1 MLVAQQEV
9 VFEGSK
15 SLCLATNNKAYFG
28 NVTIVIPDDWVEEGE
43 NVDGMTW
50 PRNFQADVV
59 VNEEHP
65 VFGAKPFTL
74 QYGSCGMG
82 GLPIQTTYGD
92 GREPD
97 LQGKGK
103 DGGSIGRIGCLF
115 CRCLVVCLQ
124 VVLMLL
130 GPTKGSACRFH

>member
-28 NVTIVIPDDWVEEGE
+28 NVTIVIPDDWVKEGE

-82 GLPIQTTYGD
+82 GLPIQIPFVFFNKTEINKSKRGINVNFKKED
-92 GREPD
+92 NNF
-97 LQGKGK
+97 LM
-103 DGGSIGRIGCLF
+103 GC
-115 CRCLVVCLQ
+115 V
-124 VVLMLL
+124 
-130 GPTKGSACRFH
+130 